1 MTQRAV
7 THLAT
12 VFFLCAVA
20 SSAYA
25 HHSHTIFYDQC
36 KSITIEG
43 RIDSVQWKDPHTLI
57 VVKLDDG
64 STYNVDWAGLRGL
77 TRNGTMITAKDAL
90 IVGARVTVTGNPIRT
105 LAQIREHFPDLTSD
119 VNPRT
124 IDLRLIRVL
133 GSSLSWARSPDARP
147 PNCDGK

>member
-12 VFFLCAVA
+12 AFFVCAAA

-36 KSITIEG
+36 LSITIEG

-77 TRNGTMITAKDAL
+77 MRNGTMITAKNAL

-105 LAQIREHFPDLTSD
+105 LGQIREHFPDFASD

-124 IDLRLIRVL
+124 IDLRLDPGL
-133 GSSLSWARSPDARP
+133 GQQFELGTFPGRAPSELRR
-147 PNCDGK
+147 

>member
-1 MTQRAV
+1 MRRTLLTLAV
-7 THLAT
+7 PLAIAT
-12 VFFLCAVA
+12 A
-20 SSAYA
+20 SSASA
-25 HHSHTIFYDQC
+25 HHNHRVFYDQC

-77 TRNGTMITAKDAL
+77 TRNGTMITAKNAL
-90 IVGARVTVTGNPIRT
+90 IVGARITVTGNPIRAA
-105 LAQIREHFPDLTSD
+105 AQIREHLPDFTSG

-124 IDLRLIRVL
+124 IDLRLIRVV
-133 GSSLSWARSPDARP
+133 GSSLNWGRFPDAIP
-147 PNCDGK
+147 SNCDGK